1 MVSSPF
7 STNKVAFVLDASVRV
22 GLFSTNSLF
31 EEFSTIFGKVSF
43 LGAAPGIEEEGLTIF
58 VVGLFLS
65 KIRNLVKVYV

>member
-43 LGAAPGIEEEGLTIF
+43 LGAALGIEEEGLTIL
-58 VVGLFLS
+58 VVGLF
-65 KIRNLVKVYV
+65 